1 MQQRQFNEPKVHNF
15 ILQRAEEKIFSITD
29 CIFKNFFK
37 KHLTARIK
45 VSILSL
51 AQF

>member
-1 MQQRQFNEPKVHNF
+1 MQQRQFNESKVHNF
-15 ILQRAEEKIFSITD
+15 ILKIAEAKIFSTTKY
-29 CIFKNFFK
+29 IFKNFFK